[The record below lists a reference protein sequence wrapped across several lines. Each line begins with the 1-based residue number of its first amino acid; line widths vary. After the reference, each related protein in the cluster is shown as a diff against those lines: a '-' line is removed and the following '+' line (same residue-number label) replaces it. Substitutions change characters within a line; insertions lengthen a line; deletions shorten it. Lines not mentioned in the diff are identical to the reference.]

1 MKLKPSRD
9 KQPFF
14 KSVKDIYSVS
24 CDACPTSISIDVNG
38 CAVLENFRK
47 ILNYNNNSVAVET
60 SEKIVYIYGEDI
72 KIVNCNRYTASVC
85 GEITKI
91 EIFQKEV

>member
-1 MKLKPSRD
+1 MKLKPYKE
-9 KQPFF
+9 KQPFI

-24 CDACPTSISIDVNG
+24 YDVCSTSISIDING
-38 CAVLENFRK
+38 CTVIENFRK
-47 ILNYNNNSVAVET
+47 LLNYTNSMIALET
-60 SEKIVYIYGEDI
+60 NEKIVYIYGEEL
-72 KIVNCNRYTASVC
+72 KILTCNRYTASVC